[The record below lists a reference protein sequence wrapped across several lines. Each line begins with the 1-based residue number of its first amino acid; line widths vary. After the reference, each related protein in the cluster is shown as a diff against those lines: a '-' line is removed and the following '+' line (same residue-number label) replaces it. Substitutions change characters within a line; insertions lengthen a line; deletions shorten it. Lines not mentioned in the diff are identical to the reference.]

1 MLLFFELV
9 VSIRKVNLLKLSI
22 YPATENVKRHRV
34 NNRISIY
41 MVILL
46 QVKLLVKYS
55 VSHHHLMSVLLSFR
69 PFCKKNKDSNR
80 TENLGNNRVSIKL
93 LHQNTNKGFLA
104 FFSPGYFRFL
114 TLKVRQVLLLPFMS

>member
-22 YPATENVKRHRV
+22 YPATENVKRHQV

-69 PFCKKNKDSNR
+69 PFC
-80 TENLGNNRVSIKL
+80 
-93 LHQNTNKGFLA
+93 
-104 FFSPGYFRFL
+104 
-114 TLKVRQVLLLPFMS
+114 